1 MNNTIPINMGA
12 RYRIDYTNYE
22 GKRSVREITPI
33 QFFWGS
39 NHYHTEPQML
49 LNATCHVAEG
59 LRTFA
64 VKDIHSMEPVA

>member
-1 MNNTIPINMGA
+1 MKTIPVNMGV

-22 GKRSVREITPI
+22 GKRQVREITPI

-39 NHYHTEPQML
+39 NIYHREPQML
-49 LNATCHVAEG
+49 LNATCHEKEA

-64 VKDIHSMEPVA
+64 VLSIHDMVPVI